1 MPRNPSSMSYLK
13 IVYISGSLQNLILCI
28 MVLIIK
34 PKNFDLTA
42 YEDMYSSPSWND
54 PNKQE
59 QKALEKQND
68 GEEDQICEDYV
79 MC

>member
-1 MPRNPSSMSYLK
+1 
-13 IVYISGSLQNLILCI
+13 

-34 PKNFDLTA
+34 PKKFDLTA
-42 YEDMYSSPSWND
+42 YGDMYSSPSWND
-54 PNKQE
+54 PNKRE
-59 QKALEKQND
+59 QKALQKQND